1 MFMLGACG
9 CFAFTSIF
17 VRFATEWVHPFEA
30 ALFRNLFG
38 LAFIL
43 ILVLP
48 QDGVRILVPQRP
60 GMLVLRGTLNGA
72 SMLMWFYAVPLM
84 PLADLTA
91 LGFTAPLWATVLAVV
106 FLGEKVRLRRW
117 TATLIGFAGTLLI
130 IQPGFKDFHWATY
143 LALGS
148 SMMWGATVIVVRHM
162 TAYERPNTILVY
174 QAVMMSLIALGPS
187 LWVWRPPGFEA
198 LAWMAGLGLLA
209 ATAHWCHVRA
219 YSMQEVAAL
228 QPLDFTRL
236 PIIAV
241 AAWLLF
247 AEVPGV
253 GIWLGAAVIF
263 GAGLYISYREAQLRS
278 ARRPH

>member
-1 MFMLGACG
+1 
-9 CFAFTSIF
+9 
-17 VRFATEWVHPFEA
+17 
-30 ALFRNLFG
+30 
-38 LAFIL
+38 
-43 ILVLP
+43 
-48 QDGVRILVPQRP
+48 
-60 GMLVLRGTLNGA
+60 
-72 SMLMWFYAVPLM
+72 MLMWFYAVPLM

-91 LGFTAPLWATVLAVV
+91 LGFTAPLWATVLAVL

-187 LWVWRPPGFEA
+187 LWVWTMPSFEA

-278 ARRPH
+278 ARAPN